1 MLREY
6 LESSHAVPQVADITR
21 RRDASGDR
29 QQLGEHPMELDLR
42 LQRALDRVELVS
54 GTIGNPGDGK
64 MCLMSLVAFLAGE
77 EHSDSPGCASPLIQA
92 FAVRINDNMPHKAR
106 QRLKAFAPRIIGT
119 NDGHDGLRAQVLRRF
134 LTNGTLART
143 LDCGLTEPTL
153 SASTS
158 GFALRRLW
166 RWLRKD
172 HDQRLLECSLSV
184 DDGVNLAGYA
194 ARLVTRLARS
204 APDARVQDEYWNA
217 AIGLVDA
224 LCDVGATNRPE
235 QGIPAARLVQLEST
249 HRGHEEATWP
259 RESFLPP
266 YLLHW

>member
-1 MLREY
+1 
-6 LESSHAVPQVADITR
+6 
-21 RRDASGDR
+21 
-29 QQLGEHPMELDLR
+29 MELDLR

-54 GTIGNPGDGK
+54 GTIGNPGDGN

-77 EHSDSPGCASPLIQA
+77 DHSDSPDCASPLIQA
-92 FAVRINDNMPHKAR
+92 FAIRINDNMPHKAR

-119 NDGHDGLRAQVLRRF
+119 NDGNDGLRAQVLRRF
-134 LTNGTLART
+134 LTNGALARAFG
-143 LDCGLTEPTL
+143 CGLTEPIL
-153 SASTS
+153 SAPAPR
-158 GFALRRLW
+158 FILWRLW

-172 HDQRLLECSLSV
+172 HDQHLLECSLSV

-204 APDARVQDEYWNA
+204 APDARGQDEYWNA
-217 AIGLVDA
+217 AIGIVDE
-224 LCDVGATNRPE
+224 LCDVGTPDRPE
-235 QGIPAARLVQLEST
+235 RGIPPDRLVQLERT
-249 HRGHEEATWP
+249 RRGHQEATWQ